1 MESDKPSENL
11 DALTTCVESEK
22 QELFVS
28 KVPSAEEI
36 ASASDIE
43 RLEYQLAQMPDG
55 YFPTEHLFLPGMYVR
70 KLFMPAGSLGTGV
83 KHKTEHPFAII
94 SGKLRVMDQ
103 TGVTEYEA
111 PYIGVTKIGT
121 KRVLYI
127 HEDTTWVNFHVNPE
141 NITDPDEMMEYLTY
155 PNENPLFYKDDPR
168 INSWKKDKYEQERIK
183 RMENYSSE
191 IANDFGGKLS

>member
-11 DALTTCVESEK
+11 DALTTCVESKK

-36 ASASDIE
+36 ASASDVE

-70 KLFMPAGSLGTGV
+70 KIFMPAGGFGTSM
-83 KHKTEHPFAII
+83 KHKTEHPFAIMT
-94 SGKLRVMDQ
+94 GKLRVMDQ
-103 TGVTEYEA
+103 EGVTEYEA
-111 PYIGVTKIGT
+111 PYIGVTQKGT

-127 HEDTTWVNFHVNPE
+127 HEDTTWITFHVNPE
-141 NITDPDEMMEYLTY
+141 NITDPDEMIEYLTY
-155 PNENPLFYKDDPR
+155 PNENPLFHKDDPR
-168 INSWKKDKYEQERIK
+168 INSWKKDTYEQERI
-183 RMENYSSE
+183 RIMESHLDKTINNAERESS
-191 IANDFGGKLS
+191 